1 MYIDYLFHCQRLA
14 TRSKS
19 TILIVLKC
27 FQTEVCWGKTTIIFQ
42 LEGSG
47 MLKKCKDLHS
57 DTSLHLHCND
67 VHEQTMGQTFYCI
80 IRINSTSIY
89 TIQY

>member
-1 MYIDYLFHCQRLA
+1 MYIHYLFHCQRLA

-27 FQTEVCWGKTTIIFQ
+27 LQTEVCWGKATIIYK
-42 LEGSG
+42 LEGSE

-57 DTSLHLHCND
+57 DTS
-67 VHEQTMGQTFYCI
+67 
-80 IRINSTSIY
+80 
-89 TIQY
+89 